1 MLARASVLVLVAVL
15 SLPGCATRNG
25 RSAGYV
31 FGTFATFTGVV
42 LTQQVLANPTECEMP
57 APGEPDDWCL
67 GAIGT
72 DLGRMLPPMML
83 ASLGVTALIAT
94 AISSFIHRNDDE
106 PGQVDRTRRGNLRY
120 KRWDDAG
127 RATRPR

>member
-1 MLARASVLVLVAVL
+1 MVRRAAVLVLVAVL

-25 RSAGYV
+25 RAAGYV

-42 LTQQVLANPTECEMP
+42 LTHQVLSHPTECEMP

-72 DLGRMLPPMML
+72 DIGRMFPPMML
-83 ASLGVTALIAT
+83 ASLGVTALLAT
-94 AISSFIHRNDDE
+94 AVMSFVHRNDEE
-106 PGQVDRTRRGNLRY
+106 PRQSDRTRRGNLRY

>member
-1 MLARASVLVLVAVL
+1 MFRCATVLVLVGVL
-15 SLPGCATRNG
+15 SVPGCATRNG
-25 RSAGYV
+25 RSAGYL
-31 FGTFATFTGVV
+31 FGTFSTFTGVV
-42 LTQQVLANPTECEMP
+42 LTHQVVANPTECAMP
-57 APGEPDDWCL
+57 APGEPGDWCL

-72 DLGRMLPPMML
+72 DLGRIVPPMML

-94 AISSFIHRNDDE
+94 AISSYIHRNDEE
-106 PGQVDRTRRGNLRY
+106 PRHDDRTRRGNLRY